1 MTSSTVHTQSNS
13 QDAEI
18 WQNLKKAIASSSGFL
33 NWRQARGELNESL
46 DVQVRLYLEET
57 LATLAY

>member
-1 MTSSTVHTQSNS
+1 MTSSTIHTPNQP

-33 NWRQARGELNESL
+33 NWQQARKELDESL
-46 DVQVRLYLEET
+46 DVQVKCYLEET
-57 LATLAY
+57 LETLAY